1 MFTDTDS
8 LLYEI
13 KTEDVYK
20 DLYEKD
26 QKYFDTSDYPSNSE
40 YYSEENKKVI
50 GQMKDAK
57 EKIIMLIRIE
67 DAIHIQKSVCSP
79 PHRRHLRLATS
90 PKKT

>member
-26 QKYFDTSDYPSNSE
+26 HKYFDTCDYS
-40 YYSEENKKVI
+40 
-50 GQMKDAK
+50 
-57 EKIIMLIRIE
+57 LF
-67 DAIHIQKSVCSP
+67 
-79 PHRRHLRLATS
+79 
-90 PKKT
+90 